1 LISFSLIISAGV
13 FRGGTTLRE
22 VLDIGVRSVVESV
35 YEGLEEVQFVGY
47 LESEI
52 DALEEVFG
60 ELVEE
65 GNLER
70 AD

>member
-1 LISFSLIISAGV
+1 M
-13 FRGGTTLRE
+13 
-22 VLDIGVRSVVESV
+22 ESV